1 MLKRHA
7 KKRIGK
13 YNTLAVVCS
22 ASVCSRFFDNTLT
35 ARYIFILAN
44 RLMEHDSMTAISTLD
59 DGLTN
64 AAQLFFL
71 LIGLWGAFRAF
82 RGQGVDGSYFG
93 ALAIGEGLYIVL
105 IILDTLLWFSN
116 VTPERA
122 GLHYLYAV
130 FAVLLI
136 PFIYTSVLKGDD
148 SNQAQWIYAFVA
160 LFLWGIATRVVT
172 TGTI

>member
-1 MLKRHA
+1 
-7 KKRIGK
+7 
-13 YNTLAVVCS
+13 
-22 ASVCSRFFDNTLT
+22 
-35 ARYIFILAN
+35 
-44 RLMEHDSMTAISTLD
+44 MTTISTLD

-64 AAQLFFL
+64 ATQLFFL
-71 LIGLWGAFRAF
+71 LIGLWGAFRAL

-93 ALAIGEGLYIVL
+93 ALAIGQGLYIVL
-105 IILDTLLWFSN
+105 IIMDVVLWFSDIE
-116 VTPERA
+116 PSRA